1 MDIINGVN
9 KGKLSWQV
17 LCGIAGIFS
26 FQFLNCSIFTLQLQG
41 TSGPTPLEKSCIHS
55 KTFNLDILSRKY

>member
-9 KGKLSWQV
+9 KVSWQV
-17 LCGIAGIFS
+17 LCGIVGIFS

-41 TSGPTPLEKSCIHS
+41 TSPTPLEKSCIHS
-55 KTFNLDILSRKY
+55 KTFNLDILSQKY